1 MSPVSS
7 KRPIESD
14 LCEEKENREVGRG
27 KGRKEP
33 PRFSFF
39 HSIVLPSLLL
49 SHIAQPNILLAVHIF
64 CKQMFVNKYPR
75 FIYEELYG
83 PDFKIG
89 GDSHHLFLL
98 SVSWGIWGSDRLSAL
113 PKVTQQLMANRDKH
127 RNEV

>member
-1 MSPVSS
+1 M
-7 KRPIESD
+7 ESD
-14 LCEEKENREVGRG
+14 LCEEKESREVGRG

-39 HSIVLPSLLL
+39 HSIILPSLPR
-49 SHIAQPNILLAVHIF
+49 SHTTQPNAILAVHIF

-83 PDFKIG
+83 LDFKIG

-98 SVSWGIWGSDRLSAL
+98 SVSWGIWGSSRLSAL